1 MEVLSNFTQ
10 AINSSTKV
18 NQFAGYITE
27 PRPVVILRLTIESFA
42 AFLGVIGSILVCL
55 VVPKG
60 DKGRSAG
67 SLYMISLAIADLLI
81 LVVNF
86 PIAVIKEQSPT
97 YWPLGKE
104 MCYALYP
111 LLEMFH
117 AACIWSI
124 VAIAV
129 ERYRGIICT
138 RRQSQRS
145 VKLTIAVIWVGS
157 FILFVTPLLFIITYT
172 ENAMGTFCYL
182 KWPSQLFLVI
192 YNVMDTILLYVLP
205 LAVISYTYLRITRE
219 INASSVLHK
228 RLSKSA
234 KVRRDEE
241 LKRVKQNTRTK
252 KLLTPLVVVFT
263 ISMFPINAFRVAL
276 LCLETFTQHRLFLIF
291 YNICVIGVVLNSVAD
306 PIIYSIV
313 TKDFLSRLKS
323 MLSRDSSIHEKNSSM
338 TVLRPA
344 DRETDV

>member
-1 MEVLSNFTQ
+1 
-10 AINSSTKV
+10 
-18 NQFAGYITE
+18 
-27 PRPVVILRLTIESFA
+27 
-42 AFLGVIGSILVCL
+42 
-55 VVPKG
+55 
-60 DKGRSAG
+60 
-67 SLYMISLAIADLLI
+67 
-81 LVVNF
+81 
-86 PIAVIKEQSPT
+86 
-97 YWPLGKE
+97 

-138 RRQSQRS
+138 RRQSLKS
-145 VKLTIAVIWVGS
+145 VKLTIAGIWLGS
-157 FILFVTPLLFIITYT
+157 FVLFVTPLLFIITYT
-172 ENAMGTFCYL
+172 ENAMGAFCIF
-182 KWPSQLFLVI
+182 KWPSPVFPVI
-192 YNVMDTILLYVLP
+192 YNIMDIVLLYVLP
-205 LAVISYTYLRITRE
+205 LAIISFTYLRITRE

-234 KVRRDEE
+234 RVRRDDE

-263 ISMFPINAFRVAL
+263 ITMLPINAFRVAI
-276 LCLETFTQHRLFLIF
+276 LCLQSFAQHRLFLIF

-313 TKDFLSRLKS
+313 TKDFLSQLKS
-323 MLSRDSSIHEKNSSM
+323 MFSRRSFSEKSSSI

-344 DRETDV
+344 DRETNV

>member
-1 MEVLSNFTQ
+1 MDSASNFTQ
-10 AINSSTKV
+10 LNTSTKV
-18 NQFAGYITE
+18 TQAFDGYITE
-27 PRPVVILRLTIESFA
+27 PRPVLILRLTVESLA
-42 AFLGVIGSILVCL
+42 AFLGVVGSILVCL

-60 DKGRSAG
+60 DKARSAG

-86 PIAVIKEQSPT
+86 PIAVIKEQSPRR
-97 YWPLGKE
+97 WLLGKE

-138 RRQSQRS
+138 RRQSQKS
-145 VKLTIAVIWVGS
+145 VKLTIAAIWFGS
-157 FILFVTPLLFIITYT
+157 FTLFVTPLLFIITYS
-172 ENAMGTFCYL
+172 ENKMGTFCFL
-182 KWPSQLFLVI
+182 NWPNQLLAVI
-192 YNVMDTILLYVLP
+192 YNSVDIILLYVLP
-205 LAVISYTYLRITRE
+205 LAIISFTYVRITRE

-234 KVRRDEE
+234 KVRRNEE

-263 ISMFPINAFRVAL
+263 ITMFPINAFRVAV
-276 LCLETFTQHRLFLIF
+276 LCLESFTQHRLFLIF

-313 TKDFLSRLKS
+313 TKDFLSRLKC
-323 MLSRDSSIHEKNSSM
+323 MFSRKLFLEKNSSI
-338 TVLRPA
+338 LRPL

>member
-1 MEVLSNFTQ
+1 MEVSTNFTQ
-10 AINSSTKV
+10 AMNSSSEV
-18 NQFAGYITE
+18 NNFAGYITE
-27 PRPVVILRLTIESFA
+27 PQPVVVLRLTIESFA

-60 DKGRSAG
+60 DKARSAG

-97 YWPLGKE
+97 RWLLGKE
-104 MCYALYP
+104 MCYVLYP

-138 RRQSQRS
+138 RRQSEKS
-145 VKLTIAVIWVGS
+145 VKLTITVIWLGS
-157 FILFVTPLLFIITYT
+157 FILFVTPLLFIITYAET
-172 ENAMGTFCYL
+172 AVGTFCFL
-182 KWPSQLFLVI
+182 DWPSQLFFVI
-192 YNVMDTILLYVLP
+192 YNIMDIILLYVLP
-205 LAVISYTYLRITRE
+205 LTIISYTYLRITRE

-234 KVRRDEE
+234 KVRRNDE

-263 ISMFPINAFRVAL
+263 ITMLPINAFRVAV
-276 LCLETFTQHRLFLIF
+276 LCLETFNQHRLFLIF

-313 TKDFLSRLKS
+313 TKNFLSRLKS
-323 MLSRDSSIHEKNSSM
+323 MFSRNPFHEKNSST